1 MTRISRR
8 TIAVAYIG
16 LGIIAAL
23 AAIILFSHS
32 ERVGLVVS
40 DIGEAAVVCASAVV
54 IFLAARGLGV
64 GTLRRNWMLI
74 GLGVASFGIGDVIW
88 AIIEVGMGKEVPYPG
103 VPDVFYLLEYVFLGA
118 GIALAGLAYRRLVPV
133 RKPLVIALT
142 VTVLIAGLLWFTFIS
157 PLVVAGE
164 WNPESILSAIYP
176 LADIILLF
184 GPALFIVLIVAQLG
198 GGRLGWPWLAVGGGA
213 LVLAFSDSVYSYLSA
228 IDVYQSGMAVDYGW
242 MVAHVLIA
250 LGALI
255 AQDLSRPAVETADA

>member
-23 AAIILFSHS
+23 AAIIVFSHS

-40 DIGEAAVVCASAVV
+40 DIGEASIVCASAVA
-54 IFLAARGLGV
+54 IFLAARGLGA

-133 RKPLVIALT
+133 RKPLLIALT
-142 VTVLIAGLLWFTFIS
+142 VAVLIAGLLWFTFIS

-164 WNPESILSAIYP
+164 WNPESVLSAIYP

-198 GGRLGWPWLAVGGGA
+198 GGRLGWPWLAVGAGA
-213 LVLAFSDSVYSYLSA
+213 LVLALSDSVYSYLTA
-228 IDVYQSGMAVDYGW
+228 IDAYQSGMAVDYGW

-255 AQDLSRPAVETADA
+255 AQDLSRPAVETAGA

>member
-1 MTRISRR
+1 MMRISRR

-23 AAIILFSHS
+23 AAIIVFSHS
-32 ERVGLVVS
+32 ERVGVVVS
-40 DIGEAAVVCASAVV
+40 DIGEALIVCASAAV
-54 IFLAARGLGV
+54 IFVAARGLGA

-74 GLGVASFGIGDVIW
+74 ALGVASFGVGDVIW
-88 AIIEVGMGKEVPYPG
+88 GIIEVGMGKEVPYPG
-103 VPDVFYLLEYVFLGA
+103 LPDVFYLGEYVFLGA
-118 GIALAGLAYRRLVPV
+118 GIALAGLAYRGLVPV
-133 RKPLVIALT
+133 RKPLVIALSGT
-142 VTVLIAGLLWFTFIS
+142 AVIAGALWFTFIS
-157 PLVVAGE
+157 PVVVAGD

-198 GGRLGWPWLAVGGGA
+198 GGRLGWPWLAVSSGA
-213 LVLAFSDSVYSYLSA
+213 LVLALSDSVYSYLSA
-228 IDVYQSGMAVDYGW
+228 IDVYRSGMAVDYGW

-255 AQDLSRPAVETADA
+255 AQDLSKPAVESAVA

>member
-23 AAIILFSHS
+23 AAIIVFSHS

-40 DIGEAAVVCASAVV
+40 DIGEASIVCASAVA
-54 IFLAARGLGV
+54 IFLAARGLGA
-64 GTLRRNWMLI
+64 GTLCRNWMLI

-142 VTVLIAGLLWFTFIS
+142 VTVLIAGLLWFAFIS

-198 GGRLGWPWLAVGGGA
+198 GGRLGWPWLAVSTGA

-228 IDVYQSGMAVDYGW
+228 IDAYQSGMAVDYGW

-255 AQDLSRPAVETADA
+255 AQDLSRPALETADA